1 MAKNSK
7 DFLAGLTALADDLR
21 KQIDANLD
29 GWDTNPAAIAERRRK
44 VCDPVNGYE
53 YWDRNYFPHYGR
65 AEPSELHK
73 YLYKRLP
80 EIVNTAAGQRD
91 AIAAPR
97 GEAKSTKISMSFVSW
112 CLVTGAKWYAIIVMD
127 AFEQAAEMLE
137 AIKAELEANPRIAN
151 DFPEACGQGRVWRAG
166 VIVTA
171 NGRKVEAFGS
181 SKKIRGR
188 RHGAHRPDLAIC
200 DDIENDENVNTPAQR
215 DKLQAFVTKSVLSLG
230 PPDDSMDAILV
241 GTVLHYDSVLARFL
255 KNPLW
260 NRKVFK
266 AIIQWPERMD
276 LWEQFEGFL
285 LNADTPQEGEA
296 AAMALY
302 REHQAEMEKGSKVS
316 WPALRPLVKLM
327 IRRAREGH
335 SAFDS
340 EQQNDPTAGE
350 DAPFA
355 NSIRFWVNRL
365 AEWVFYGACDPS
377 LGRAGNSRDPS
388 AIGVGG
394 YNRETGIMDVVEAAI
409 RKRVTEAAV
418 GELIKAE
425 GDYIARMTESGTV
438 RVPAFGNGSINVED
452 RSVSIREMLT
462 AFFDP
467 THKEHRNVQSLR
479 ECYIEITGDRR
490 VTGQI
495 RDCDL
500 GRMAESLGVMR
511 ESVTSSTWSDALGD
525 SITRRMQAVYT
536 GLTNLDAWRRV
547 ATTAPIK
554 DFRTQERIRIGGY
567 GNLPAVAQGAPYQPL
582 GSPGDDKAT
591 FAVSKRGGTEDVTL
605 EAIKNDDVQALRPIP
620 TELALAAKNTLYEF
634 VFDFFRVNGLIY
646 DSKALYHADHNNLF
660 TGALTASEF
669 AAHRLAML
677 KQTRAGSAKRLATG
691 PAAILVPFELQET
704 AYDLF
709 VRNQNLDKTFV
720 QTINPEVI
728 PVSYWTDGND
738 WCTVADP
745 VVLPVLEVGFL
756 DGQEEPELFVQD
768 QPNGGSMFSNDK
780 LTYKIRHIY
789 GGTVLVDGEKGTTKA
804 VVA

>member
-409 RKRVTEAAV
+409 RKRVPDRIISDVIEMQREYCCIVWGFESVQFQEFLRTELVKRSAQQ
-418 GELIKAE
+418 GIP
-425 GDYIARMTESGTV
+425 
-438 RVPAFGNGSINVED
+438 VPARPLLPISD
-452 RSVSIREMLT
+452 KL
-462 AFFDP
+462 
-467 THKEHRNVQSLR
+467 LR
-479 ECYIEITGDRR
+479 I
-490 VTGQI
+490 
-495 RDCDL
+495 
-500 GRMAESLGVMR
+500 ESL
-511 ESVTSSTWSDALGD
+511 
-525 SITRRMQAVYT
+525 
-536 GLTNLDAWRRV
+536 
-547 ATTAPIK
+547 
-554 DFRTQERIRIGGY
+554 
-567 GNLPAVAQGAPYQPL
+567 QPHMH
-582 GSPGDDKAT
+582 
-591 FAVSKRGGTEDVTL
+591 
-605 EAIKNDDVQALRPIP
+605 
-620 TELALAAKNTLYEF
+620 
-634 VFDFFRVNGLIY
+634 NGLIRVHSSQTTLI
-646 DSKALYHADHNNLF
+646 DQFRHFPKADHDDGPDMVQMLYMLAVTGGIAAATQGGNN
-660 TGALTASEF
+660 
-669 AAHRLAML
+669 H
-677 KQTRAGSAKRLATG
+677 Q
-691 PAAILVPFELQET
+691 
-704 AYDLF
+704 
-709 VRNQNLDKTFV
+709 V
-720 QTINPEVI
+720 QTARERYARQA
-728 PVSYWTDGND
+728 SR
-738 WCTVADP
+738 
-745 VVLPVLEVGFL
+745 
-756 DGQEEPELFVQD
+756 
-768 QPNGGSMFSNDK
+768 MFRRN
-780 LTYKIRHIY
+780 T
-789 GGTVLVDGEKGTTKA
+789 
-804 VVA
+804 